1 MVGLRVT
8 LNMTDMLK
16 ITDQKK
22 KAYFDHYFWNKNL
35 FCGTVLERGWDDL
48 ALKTI
53 RRPPRA
59 NRLYSPPSI
68 FLSPT
73 ALKKSKT
80 PGLHLH

>member
-1 MVGLRVT
+1 MVGLRVI

-35 FCGTVLERGWDDL
+35 FCGTVLERGWDKLDL
-48 ALKTI
+48 KII
-53 RRPPRA
+53 RRPSRA
-59 NRLYSPPSI
+59 DRLSSPPSF

-73 ALKKSKT
+73 AMKKSKT
-80 PGLHLH
+80 PADHH